1 MNFSN
6 YLKSKLS
13 VNGKLKKNIFLLIVI
28 KGFSSFIGFIMVP
41 ITLNYLEPS
50 KYGIWLTLSSI
61 MGWIGLLDLGLA
73 NGLRNKLGEAW
84 ANNDNNL
91 ARIFVSSTYAAFV
104 LIVILAN
111 LIFWIVYPFLDLVSI
126 LNVDVILLDEVR
138 LLVVIIFSLFTLRMI
153 FGVIL
158 TILAVDHRPALAD
171 FIVLISSAFTLAII
185 YFLTETSKNS
195 LLLMGI
201 SLSIFSPIFLF
212 LSSIWFF
219 NKDYRLIAPSLSFI
233 KLAKIKE
240 IGSLSGSFFIM
251 QISSLVL
258 TMTDMIIISR
268 LYGPEE
274 VVPYNISYRLFG
286 YVFVIFHLIVTPFW
300 SAYNEAYFKK
310 DFLWIRSVT
319 NKLIK
324 GWFILIVGVIFL
336 ILISEFIYPFWIGEK
351 IFIPKSLS
359 FLMGVFIIVQSFNA
373 IFSTFIFSTGKLKIL
388 TIMAILIG
396 VINIP
401 LCFIL
406 AKTFQLG
413 VLGIILASIIC
424 TLCNAV
430 VAFIQYQ
437 KIIREKD
444 NRI

>member
-1 MNFSN
+1 MR
-6 YLKSKLS
+6 
-13 VNGKLKKNIFLLIVI
+13 VNGKLKKNIFQLIAI
-28 KGFSSFIGFIMVP
+28 KGLSSFIGFIMVP
-41 ITLNYLEPS
+41 LTLNYLEPS

-84 ANNDNNL
+84 TKNNNNL
-91 ARIFVSSTYAAFV
+91 ARTFVSSTYAAFV
-104 LIVILAN
+104 LIVLLAN
-111 LIFWIVYPFLDLVSI
+111 LIFWLIYPFLDWVSI
-126 LNVDVILLDEVR
+126 LNIDVILLDEVR

-158 TILAVDHRPALAD
+158 TILSVDHRPALAD
-171 FIVLISSAFTLAII
+171 FIVLMGSLFTLALI
-185 YFLTETSKNS
+185 YLLTTISNNS

-201 SLSIFSPIFLF
+201 SLSIIPPIFL
-212 LSSIWFF
+212 LISSVWFF
-219 NKDYRLIAPSLSFI
+219 NKDYRLISPSFSFI
-233 KLAKIKE
+233 NLAKIKE
-240 IGSLSGSFFIM
+240 IGSLSINFFIM
-251 QISSLVL
+251 QIASLVL

-286 YVFVIFHLIVTPFW
+286 YVFVVFHLIVTPFW

-310 DFLWIRSVT
+310 DFIWIRSVT
-319 NKLIK
+319 VKLIR
-324 GWFILIVGVIFL
+324 GWFILIFGVIFM
-336 ILISEFIYPFWIGEK
+336 ILISGFIYPIWIGEK

-359 FLMGVFIIVQSFNA
+359 FFMGIFVIVQSFNA
-373 IFSTFIFSTGKLKIL
+373 IFSTFIFSTGKLRVL
-388 TIMAILIG
+388 TIMAIFVG

-406 AKTFQLG
+406 AETFQFG
-413 VLGIILASIIC
+413 VLGIILATIIC
-424 TLCNAV
+424 TLCNAI
-430 VAFIQYQ
+430 VAFIQYH

-444 NRI
+444 DKIWAK